1 MKLKDGFLVHDVGGE
16 HMAVA
21 TGKASHSFNG
31 LIRNNE
37 TADFIYRQL
46 LTDTTEEA
54 IVDAMAERYDAP
66 REQIAADVAE
76 LIAQLREADFLDE

>member
-1 MKLKDGFLVHDVGGE
+1 MKLKDGFFVHKVGE
-16 HMAVA
+16 EYMAVA
-21 TGKASHSFNG
+21 TGEANRYFNG

-46 LTDTTEEA
+46 LEETTEEA
-54 IVDAMAERYDAP
+54 IVDAMVERYDAP

-76 LIAQLREADFLDE
+76 LIAQLREANFLDE